1 MKNQFDANAVDVGGG
16 GGVPSVRYMSMSVF
30 MSMSVCLDD
39 DPTDTTTVRDQK
51 VPKSF
56 QRF

>member
-1 MKNQFDANAVDVGGG
+1 MLMQ
-16 GGVPSVRYMSMSVF
+16 SMSEVGAVF
-30 MSMSVCLDD
+30 PLCGTCLCPFVCVCVCVCLDD

>member
-1 MKNQFDANAVDVGGG
+1 MLMQ
-16 GGVPSVRYMSMSVF
+16 SMSEVGAVF
-30 MSMSVCLDD
+30 PLCGTCLYVCVCLDD

>member
-16 GGVPSVRYMSMSVF
+16 GGVPSV
-30 MSMSVCLDD
+30 SMSVCLDD